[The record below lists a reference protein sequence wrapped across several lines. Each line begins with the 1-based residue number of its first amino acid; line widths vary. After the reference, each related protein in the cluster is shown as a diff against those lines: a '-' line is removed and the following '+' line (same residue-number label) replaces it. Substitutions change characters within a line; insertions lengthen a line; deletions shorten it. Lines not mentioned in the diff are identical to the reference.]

1 MNKYLI
7 PLIVTTCVGIYYLCN
22 IKKNNTTKTLEIKDT
37 NKDKTNKDKTN
48 KDKTNKDIIKLKTT
62 VELKELDELNEL
74 KEIKELKEINEIKDK
89 SKYQIVVYK
98 KPEDWEI
105 VD

>member
-7 PLIVTTCVGIYYLCN
+7 PLIITTGIGIYYFCNTKINNNN
-22 IKKNNTTKTLEIKDT
+22 IKTSEIKDL
-37 NKDKTNKDKTN
+37 NKDKSGKYTEN
-48 KDKTNKDIIKLKTT
+48 IIKLETILELNEQKLEESN
-62 VELKELDELNEL
+62 ELKEL
-74 KEIKELKEINEIKDK
+74 KEQKQIKDK

>member
-7 PLIVTTCVGIYYLCN
+7 PLIITTGIGIYYFCN
-22 IKKNNTTKTLEIKDT
+22 TKINNIKTLESKDF
-37 NKDKTNKDKTN
+37 NKDENKQKTSKN
-48 KDKTNKDIIKLKTT
+48 IIKLKTILESN
-62 VELKELDELNEL
+62 ELEEINEL
-74 KEIKELKEINEIKDK
+74 KQIKDK

-98 KPEDWEI
+98 KPDGWEI

>member
-7 PLIVTTCVGIYYLCN
+7 PLIITTGIGIYYFCNTKINNN
-22 IKKNNTTKTLEIKDT
+22 IKIIESKEINT
-37 NKDKTNKDKTN
+37 DKTGKN
-48 KDKTNKDIIKLKTT
+48 IIKLETIL
-62 VELKELDELNEL
+62 ESNELNEL
-74 KEIKELKEINEIKDK
+74 EEINELKQIKDK

-98 KPEDWEI
+98 KPDGWEI

>member
-7 PLIVTTCVGIYYLCN
+7 PLIITTGIGIYYFCN
-22 IKKNNTTKTLEIKDT
+22 NRKNNNIKTLESKDF
-37 NKDKTNKDKTN
+37 NKDKNKQKTSKN
-48 KDKTNKDIIKLKTT
+48 IIKLETIL
-62 VELKELDELNEL
+62 ESNELNEL
-74 KEIKELKEINEIKDK
+74 EEINELKQIKDK

-98 KPEDWEI
+98 KPDGWEI

>member
-7 PLIVTTCVGIYYLCN
+7 PLIITTGIGIYYFCNRKNNN
-22 IKKNNTTKTLEIKDT
+22 IKALEIKDT
-37 NKDKTNKDKTN
+37 NKDKSNKN
-48 KDKTNKDIIKLKTT
+48 IIKLKTIL
-62 VELKELDELNEL
+62 ELEESKESNEL
-74 KEIKELKEINEIKDK
+74 KEIKDK

-98 KPEDWEI
+98 KPDGWEI

>member
-7 PLIVTTCVGIYYLCN
+7 PLIITTSIGIYYFCN
-22 IKKNNTTKTLEIKDT
+22 TKINNNIKTLEIQDT
-37 NKDKTNKDKTN
+37 NKDKTDKN
-48 KDKTNKDIIKLKTT
+48 IIKLKTILESN
-62 VELKELDELNEL
+62 ELEEINEL
-74 KEIKELKEINEIKDK
+74 KQIKDK

-98 KPEDWEI
+98 KPEGWEI

>member
-7 PLIVTTCVGIYYLCN
+7 PLIITTGIGIYYFCN
-22 IKKNNTTKTLEIKDT
+22 TKINNNIKTLEIQDT
-37 NKDKTNKDKTN
+37 NKNKISKN
-48 KDKTNKDIIKLKTT
+48 IIKLKTILEESNESN
-62 VELKELDELNEL
+62 ELKEL
-74 KEIKELKEINEIKDK
+74 KEIKDK

-98 KPEDWEI
+98 KPDGWEI

>member
-7 PLIVTTCVGIYYLCN
+7 PLIITTGIGIYYFCN
-22 IKKNNTTKTLEIKDT
+22 TKINNIKTLEIKDL
-37 NKDKTNKDKTN
+37 NKRKIGKN
-48 KDKTNKDIIKLKTT
+48 IIKLKTIL
-62 VELKELDELNEL
+62 ESNEL
-74 KEIKELKEINEIKDK
+74 EEQKQIKDK

-98 KPEDWEI
+98 KPDGWEI

>member
-7 PLIVTTCVGIYYLCN
+7 PLIITTGIGIYYFCN
-22 IKKNNTTKTLEIKDT
+22 NRKNDNIKTLEIQDL
-37 NKDKTNKDKTN
+37 NKDKTESNKVRTGKN
-48 KDKTNKDIIKLKTT
+48 IIKLKTIL
-62 VELKELDELNEL
+62 ESNEQKLKELEEL
-74 KEIKELKEINEIKDK
+74 KQIKDK

>member
-7 PLIVTTCVGIYYLCN
+7 PLIITTGIGIYYFCNNRKNNN
-22 IKKNNTTKTLEIKDT
+22 IKILEIKDT
-37 NKDKTNKDKTN
+37 KKDKTGKN
-48 KDKTNKDIIKLKTT
+48 IIKLETILESN
-62 VELKELDELNEL
+62 ELEEINEL
-74 KEIKELKEINEIKDK
+74 KQIKDK

>member
-7 PLIVTTCVGIYYLCN
+7 PLIITTGIGLYYFCN
-22 IKKNNTTKTLEIKDT
+22 TKINNIKTLESKDF
-37 NKDKTNKDKTN
+37 NKDKNEQKISKNT
-48 KDKTNKDIIKLKTT
+48 IKLKTFL
-62 VELKELDELNEL
+62 ESNEL
-74 KEIKELKEINEIKDK
+74 EEQKEIKNK

-98 KPEDWEI
+98 KPDGWEI

>member
-7 PLIVTTCVGIYYLCN
+7 PLIITTGIGIYYFCNKKINNN
-22 IKKNNTTKTLEIKDT
+22 IKKLDSKDLYTDKNEQKTSK
-37 NKDKTNKDKTN
+37 N
-48 KDKTNKDIIKLKTT
+48 IIKLKTILEESN
-62 VELKELDELNEL
+62 ELEEINEL
-74 KEIKELKEINEIKDK
+74 KQIKDK

-98 KPEDWEI
+98 KPDGWEI

>member
-7 PLIVTTCVGIYYLCN
+7 PLIITTGIGIYYFCNTKINNN
-22 IKKNNTTKTLEIKDT
+22 IKIIES
-37 NKDKTNKDKTN
+37 KDKNEQKTKKN
-48 KDKTNKDIIKLKTT
+48 IIKLKTILESN
-62 VELKELDELNEL
+62 ELEEINEL
-74 KEIKELKEINEIKDK
+74 KQIKDK

-98 KPEDWEI
+98 KPDGWEI

>member
-7 PLIVTTCVGIYYLCN
+7 PLIITTGIGIYYFCN
-22 IKKNNTTKTLEIKDT
+22 NRKNNNSIKTLEIKHI
-37 NKDKTNKDKTN
+37 
-48 KDKTNKDIIKLKTT
+48 NKDII
-62 VELKELDELNEL
+62 ELNELNEL
-74 KEIKELKEINEIKDK
+74 KEIKDK

-98 KPEDWEI
+98 KPGDWEI

>member
-7 PLIVTTCVGIYYLCN
+7 PLIITTGIGIYFFCNKKINNN
-22 IKKNNTTKTLEIKDT
+22 IKIIES
-37 NKDKTNKDKTN
+37 KDKNEQKTSKN
-48 KDKTNKDIIKLKTT
+48 IIKLKTI
-62 VELKELDELNEL
+62 LELNEL
-74 KEIKELKEINEIKDK
+74 EEQKQIKDK

-98 KPEDWEI
+98 KPDGWEI

>member
-7 PLIVTTCVGIYYLCN
+7 PLIITTGIGIYYFCNTKINNN
-22 IKKNNTTKTLEIKDT
+22 IKTLDIQDT
-37 NKDKTNKDKTN
+37 NKDKTDKN
-48 KDKTNKDIIKLKTT
+48 IIKLKTII
-62 VELKELDELNEL
+62 ESNEL
-74 KEIKELKEINEIKDK
+74 KQIKDK

-98 KPEDWEI
+98 KPDGWEI

>member
-7 PLIVTTCVGIYYLCN
+7 PLIITTGIGIYYFCN
-22 IKKNNTTKTLEIKDT
+22 NRKNNNIKTLEIKHI
-37 NKDKTNKDKTN
+37 
-48 KDKTNKDIIKLKTT
+48 NKDII
-62 VELKELDELNEL
+62 ELNELNEL
-74 KEIKELKEINEIKDK
+74 KEIKDK

-98 KPEDWEI
+98 KPGDWEI

>member
-7 PLIVTTCVGIYYLCN
+7 PLIITTGIGIYYFCN
-22 IKKNNTTKTLEIKDT
+22 NRKNNNYIKTLELKGPKK
-37 NKDKTNKDKTN
+37 NKI
-48 KDKTNKDIIKLKTT
+48 NKDII
-62 VELKELDELNEL
+62 ELETIDELNEL
-74 KEIKELKEINEIKDK
+74 KEIKEIKELKEIKDK

>member
-7 PLIVTTCVGIYYLCN
+7 PLIITTGIGIYYFCN
-22 IKKNNTTKTLEIKDT
+22 NRKNNNIKTLEIKDI
-37 NKDKTNKDKTN
+37 NKDKTS
-48 KDKTNKDIIKLKTT
+48 KDIIKLKTIL
-62 VELKELDELNEL
+62 ELEGSKGSNEF
-74 KEIKELKEINEIKDK
+74 KEINKLKEIKDK

>member
-7 PLIVTTCVGIYYLCN
+7 PLIITTSIGIYYFFKNRKNNN
-22 IKKNNTTKTLEIKDT
+22 IKIIESKETNTDS
-37 NKDKTNKDKTN
+37 NKERIS
-48 KDKTNKDIIKLKTT
+48 KDIIKLKTI
-62 VELKELDELNEL
+62 VESNEL
-74 KEIKELKEINEIKDK
+74 KQIKDK

-98 KPEDWEI
+98 KPDGWEI

>member
-7 PLIVTTCVGIYYLCN
+7 PLIITTGIGIYYFCN
-22 IKKNNTTKTLEIKDT
+22 TKINNNTKIIES
-37 NKDKTNKDKTN
+37 KDKNEQKTSKN
-48 KDKTNKDIIKLKTT
+48 IIKLKTILESN
-62 VELKELDELNEL
+62 ELEEINEL
-74 KEIKELKEINEIKDK
+74 KQIKDK

-98 KPEDWEI
+98 KPDGWEI

>member
-7 PLIVTTCVGIYYLCN
+7 PLIITTSIGIYYFCN
-22 IKKNNTTKTLEIKDT
+22 RKNNNIKTLEIKDL
-37 NKDKTNKDKTN
+37 NKNKTGKN
-48 KDKTNKDIIKLKTT
+48 IIKLKTILEESN
-62 VELKELDELNEL
+62 ELEEINEL
-74 KEIKELKEINEIKDK
+74 KQIKDK

-98 KPEDWEI
+98 KPDGWEI

>member
-7 PLIVTTCVGIYYLCN
+7 PLIITTGIGIYYFCN
-22 IKKNNTTKTLEIKDT
+22 IKINKNNYDIKKIELKDK
-37 NKDKTNKDKTN
+37 NKDKN
-48 KDKTNKDIIKLKTT
+48 IIKLKTI
-62 VELKELDELNEL
+62 VESIELEEQ
-74 KEIKELKEINEIKDK
+74 KQIEDK

-98 KPEDWEI
+98 KPDGWEI

>member
-7 PLIVTTCVGIYYLCN
+7 PLIITTGIGIYYFCN
-22 IKKNNTTKTLEIKDT
+22 TKINNIKTLESKDF
-37 NKDKTNKDKTN
+37 NKDENKQKTSKN
-48 KDKTNKDIIKLKTT
+48 IIKLKTILESN
-62 VELKELDELNEL
+62 ELEEINEL
-74 KEIKELKEINEIKDK
+74 KQIKDK

-98 KPEDWEI
+98 KPGDWEI

>member
-7 PLIVTTCVGIYYLCN
+7 PLIITTGIGIYYFCN
-22 IKKNNTTKTLEIKDT
+22 TKINNIKTLEIQDT
-37 NKDKTNKDKTN
+37 NKNKTSKN
-48 KDKTNKDIIKLKTT
+48 IIKLKTILESN
-62 VELKELDELNEL
+62 ELEEINEL
-74 KEIKELKEINEIKDK
+74 KEIKDK

-98 KPEDWEI
+98 KPDGWEI

>member
-7 PLIVTTCVGIYYLCN
+7 PLIITTGIGIYYFCN
-22 IKKNNTTKTLEIKDT
+22 TKINNNIKTLESKVF
-37 NKDKTNKDKTN
+37 NKDKTDKN
-48 KDKTNKDIIKLKTT
+48 IIKLETILESN
-62 VELKELDELNEL
+62 ELEEINEL
-74 KEIKELKEINEIKDK
+74 KQIKDK

-105 VD
+105 VN

>member
-7 PLIVTTCVGIYYLCN
+7 PLIITTGIGIYYFCN
-22 IKKNNTTKTLEIKDT
+22 NRKNNNTIKTIEIKDI
-37 NKDKTNKDKTN
+37 NKDKTDKN
-48 KDKTNKDIIKLKTT
+48 IIKLKTIL
-62 VELKELDELNEL
+62 ESNEL
-74 KEIKELKEINEIKDK
+74 EESKEIKDK

-98 KPEDWEI
+98 KPEGWEI

>member
-7 PLIVTTCVGIYYLCN
+7 PLIITTGIGIYYFCNTKINNN
-22 IKKNNTTKTLEIKDT
+22 IKIIES
-37 NKDKTNKDKTN
+37 KDKNEQKTSKN
-48 KDKTNKDIIKLKTT
+48 IIKLKTILESN
-62 VELKELDELNEL
+62 ELEEINEL
-74 KEIKELKEINEIKDK
+74 KQIKDK

-98 KPEDWEI
+98 KPDGWEI

>member
-7 PLIVTTCVGIYYLCN
+7 PLIITTSIGIYYFCN
-22 IKKNNTTKTLEIKDT
+22 RKNNNIKTLESKETNTDS
-37 NKDKTNKDKTN
+37 NKDKTSKN
-48 KDKTNKDIIKLKTT
+48 IIKLKTILEESNESN
-62 VELKELDELNEL
+62 ELKEL
-74 KEIKELKEINEIKDK
+74 KEIKDK

-105 VD
+105 VN

>member
-7 PLIVTTCVGIYYLCN
+7 PLIITTGIGIYYFCN
-22 IKKNNTTKTLEIKDT
+22 TKINNIKTLEIKNT
-37 NKDKTNKDKTN
+37 ESKKNKN
-48 KDKTNKDIIKLKTT
+48 IIKLETIS
-62 VELKELDELNEL
+62 EL
-74 KEIKELKEINEIKDK
+74 EIKENNIKQIKDK

-105 VD
+105 VN

>member
-7 PLIVTTCVGIYYLCN
+7 PLIITTGIGIYYFCN
-22 IKKNNTTKTLEIKDT
+22 NRKNNNTIKTIEIKDI
-37 NKDKTNKDKTN
+37 NKDKTDKN
-48 KDKTNKDIIKLKTT
+48 IIKLKTIL
-62 VELKELDELNEL
+62 ESNEL
-74 KEIKELKEINEIKDK
+74 EESKEIKDK

-98 KPEDWEI
+98 KPDGWEI

>member
-7 PLIVTTCVGIYYLCN
+7 PLIITTGIGIYYFCN
-22 IKKNNTTKTLEIKDT
+22 TKINNIKTLEIKNT
-37 NKDKTNKDKTN
+37 ESKKNKN
-48 KDKTNKDIIKLKTT
+48 IIKLETIS
-62 VELKELDELNEL
+62 EL
-74 KEIKELKEINEIKDK
+74 EIKENKIKQIKDK

-98 KPEDWEI
+98 KPDGWEI